1 MLSIDLCLQV
11 TYVTCILK
19 TSDPE
24 KRVQWHIVV
33 TRSDTTPYAKQNGG
47 QFNFIFD
54 GPHSLPDDQVVTS
67 SPHTYLSEAY
77 RTQPVVFIS
86 KKSQKIAA
94 IDSENAVEKVT
105 LQRFSL
111 SLWYCWYDDRSGI
124 LPSVRETCNNCA
136 SIFFL

>member
-24 KRVQWHIVV
+24 KCVQWHIVV

-54 GPHSLPDDQVVTS
+54 GPHSLPDDQVVT
-67 SPHTYLSEAY
+67 TYL
-77 RTQPVVFIS
+77 FIRSLQNTASCISS
-86 KKSQKIAA
+86 KKIAA
-94 IDSENAVEKVT
+94 IDSENAV
-105 LQRFSL
+105 
-111 SLWYCWYDDRSGI
+111 
-124 LPSVRETCNNCA
+124 
-136 SIFFL
+136 